1 MSSVARHLSDLI
13 AATAPIFQMA
23 IPASGEMPW
32 DIQTLTLPCMT
43 GDLEFREERRSK
55 ATVEAPRYLGNSV
68 LSRRTPATA

>member
-23 IPASGEMPW
+23 IPASGEMPR

-43 GDLEFREERRSK
+43 GDPGIPGR
-55 ATVEAPRYLGNSV
+55 TSV
-68 LSRRTPATA
+68 QSDR